1 MRMPPRPLPDKIAF
15 NKPPDQHRGVAASCE
30 HTGDRMGPD
39 LSLLRRSG
47 GCLAL
52 CATLAGLAALGCA
65 SPEPAPVHVIRHP
78 GGVMRAGYIAVDGRA
93 IVPLNRT
100 YEQLSPAEKALI
112 RAWYDDMPA
121 ADEPPFP
128 RAGLYPVMEAVR
140 KGQQRVLAEGDLFL
154 VATVNGSGGVD
165 EVKAYGKADPVL
177 VDFVSRVVMHT
188 PFKPALCAGIPCRMD
203 FPLNFLLTVK

>member
-1 MRMPPRPLPDKIAF
+1 
-15 NKPPDQHRGVAASCE
+15 
-30 HTGDRMGPD
+30 MGSV
-39 LSLLRRSG
+39 LSLLRRPG

-52 CATLAGLAALGCA
+52 CATLAAVGCA

-112 RAWYDDMPA
+112 RAWYEDMPA
-121 ADEPPFP
+121 TDEPPFP
-128 RAGLYPVMEAVR
+128 RAGLYPVMDAVR

-165 EVKAYGKADPVL
+165 EVKAYGKADPLL
-177 VDFVSRVVMHT
+177 VDFVSRVVMQT
-188 PFKPALCAGIPCRMD
+188 PFKPAVCGGVPCRMD
-203 FPLNFLLTVK
+203 FPLNFMLTVK